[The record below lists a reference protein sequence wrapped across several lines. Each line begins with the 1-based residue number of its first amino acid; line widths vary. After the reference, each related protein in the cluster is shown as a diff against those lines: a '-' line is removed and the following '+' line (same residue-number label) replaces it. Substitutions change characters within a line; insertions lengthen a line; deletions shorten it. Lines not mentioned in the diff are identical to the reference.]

1 MKCTD
6 DRLAVPCAVDE
17 INRMRLLWTV
27 ETWDHVSGIA
37 DHGPT
42 LCCASGLV
50 LLVCACVYVC
60 ALGFMC
66 VCVCPF
72 SALLVSG
79 LALSVQ
85 DQFSQALHSNTDS
98 S

>member
-1 MKCTD
+1 MFLESLIMALHCAV
-6 DRLAVPCAVDE
+6 RLALSFWFA
-17 INRMRLLWTV
+17 R
-27 ETWDHVSGIA
+27 VSM
-37 DHGPT
+37 
-42 LCCASGLV
+42 
-50 LLVCACVYVC
+50 CVRWVS
-60 ALGFMC
+60 C